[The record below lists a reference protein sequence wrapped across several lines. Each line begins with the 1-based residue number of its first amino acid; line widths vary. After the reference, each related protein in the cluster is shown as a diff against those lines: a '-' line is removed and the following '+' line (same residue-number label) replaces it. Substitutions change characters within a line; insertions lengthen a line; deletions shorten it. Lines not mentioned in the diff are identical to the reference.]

1 MLDTDIVARD
11 KDTDKEENTM
21 NAPPSIT
28 VRQDRYGGILI
39 DAEYVQGSQVELRA
53 LAGSLLE
60 PIKKA
65 FEDPAFEADFQ
76 AWLKEQKEE
85 HKHGV

>member
-1 MLDTDIVARD
+1 MIDTAIVARD
-11 KDTDKEENTM
+11 KNTDKEGNTM

-28 VRQDRYGGILI
+28 VRQERYGGILI
-39 DAEYVQGSQVELRA
+39 DAEYVQGSQAELQA

-60 PIKKA
+60 PIRKA

-76 AWLKEQKEE
+76 AWLKEQREAE
-85 HKHGV
+85 G

>member
-1 MLDTDIVARD
+1 MIDTAIVARD
-11 KDTDKEENTM
+11 KNTDKEGNTM

-28 VRQDRYGGILI
+28 VRQERYGGILI

-76 AWLKEQKEE
+76 AWLKEQREAE
-85 HKHGV
+85 G